1 VVLRTQTPARRWKP
15 TPQAWRI
22 CVTRLSG
29 ACSGGGAGMACTE
42 LATANEKASA
52 TILIIVSSTMDG
64 RFSNAAIGPSLI
76 HVNAVLCCRAART
89 QRCAREDFTM
99 EMPTLAQV
107 IVWIVVGLIGGSL
120 AGFAMTWERRG
131 FGVGRNVVVG
141 LAGALVGGFL
151 FRLFGLFP
159 ALDQVTISLRDIV
172 AAFIGSLII
181 VAAYWVWQ
189 RSRQ

>member
-1 VVLRTQTPARRWKP
+1 
-15 TPQAWRI
+15 
-22 CVTRLSG
+22 
-29 ACSGGGAGMACTE
+29 
-42 LATANEKASA
+42 
-52 TILIIVSSTMDG
+52 
-64 RFSNAAIGPSLI
+64 
-76 HVNAVLCCRAART
+76 
-89 QRCAREDFTM
+89 M

-131 FGVGRNVVVG
+131 FGLGRNVVVG

-159 ALDQVTISLRDIV
+159 ALDQVTISLRDV
-172 AAFIGSLII
+172 VDAFIGSLII